1 MQATQF
7 WLAQTSASNMILST
21 LRAAGLAAVTATTLV
36 GCNQTS
42 VSSANDSQSSDGQSA
57 QGGGSQPTSDIN
69 NTPVIIN
76 SAPSAAALC
85 VSTLGSATGFNGS
98 IAAQISDSED
108 QQFNFSVTQNPTQGS
123 LQLDLATG
131 DFHYT
136 PTTQSRGYTDTFSYQ
151 VDDLNGGT
159 AEGTVEIVYGALR
172 IMPLGNSITF
182 GVTGYTSAAGDQPT
196 PEYAVGYRQTVY
208 ETLVADG
215 YMVDM
220 VGDQSAGASS
230 GLADTD
236 HQGLPGWTSWRIG
249 DEIDNWLSSNPAD
262 MVLAHI
268 GTNDHKITTDGIN
281 FVLNNINN
289 WSFNNNSVKTL
300 LATIVDQRPDT
311 FFEDT
316 VEDFN
321 SNLAQLVQDSW
332 PEVDL
337 VDQYSALDN
346 ETDLTPLA
354 QDAVGLH
361 PTTGGYQK
369 MAAVW
374 LDAIHNSGQLNKCP

>member
-1 MQATQF
+1 
-7 WLAQTSASNMILST
+7 MILAT
-21 LRAAGLAAVTATTLV
+21 LRAAGLAAITATTLL

-42 VSSANDSQSSDGQSA
+42 VSSVNDNQSSDGQSA
-57 QGGGSQPTSDIN
+57 QGGGGQSTSDSN
-69 NTPVIIN
+69 NTPVVIN
-76 SAPSAAALC
+76 TAPSAAALC
-85 VSTLGSATGFNGS
+85 VATLGSATGFNGS

-123 LQLDLATG
+123 LQLDLTTG
-131 DFHYT
+131 DFNYT

-172 IMPLGNSITF
+172 VMPLGNSITF
-182 GVTGYTSAAGDQPT
+182 GVTGYTSATGDQPT

-262 MVLAHI
+262 VVLAHI